1 MRFSCFLRGTRSCW
15 VQPSGDGRC
24 LPQAPWV
31 TLSRS
36 SVMKHQSPRPKLPT
50 LPRCLVRIFGKQSKG
65 LRLRCLVI
73 LGGLY
78 MSQYV
83 LFFQWFYWLE
93 GTLLYKNHPWSEI
106 EVVRIY
112 IFVESGRGIRWMFC
126 CYPERN
132 VTFLEDLK
140 GIVADSTTER
150 NSSNLIY
157 QGKKLHWCRFT
168 CGKFLGD
175 LPFFSR
181 KSAQIGTS
189 IWELQLIQE
198 LISRIN

>member
-1 MRFSCFLRGTRSCW
+1 MISFLNISYIFSRLFDRWTSWVQRILCIVPCFLMRFSCFLRGTRSRW
-15 VQPSGDGRC
+15 VQPSGDGCC
-24 LPQAPWV
+24 LPQVPWV

-50 LPRCLVRIFGKQSKG
+50 LNLRCLVRMFWQIKG
-65 LRLRCLVI
+65 LSLRCLVI

-106 EVVRIY
+106 EVVRIS
-112 IFVESGRGIRWMFC
+112 IFVESGRGIWWMFF

-132 VTFLEDLK
+132 CYFFGRPQRDC
-140 GIVADSTTER
+140 SR
-150 NSSNLIY
+150 FY
-157 QGKKLHWCRFT
+157 YRKK
-168 CGKFLGD
+168 
-175 LPFFSR
+175 FF
-181 KSAQIGTS
+181 
-189 IWELQLIQE
+189 
-198 LISRIN
+198 